1 MIEEI
6 KKMPK
11 VELHIHLDGSIS
23 LELAEKLSNNSI
35 TLIKEKMI
43 ARDKCEN
50 LSEYLTKFEFPISLM
65 QTKENLIKVAKDLV
79 YRLSNQN
86 VIYVEVRFA
95 PMFHTKNGLTYEEI
109 IDFKIVQCCKEI
121 NDINNENKIYV
132 VYEFDYGNIDEGIE
146 PNITIFDGYKTRAK
160 AMEKAN
166 ELLQEGLEKY
176 YIDSCLEDSENPFKN
191 YDELH
196 LYENESEE

>member
-1 MIEEI
+1 MDYTTYQIIVLLDNSLSLNRKRNITKEIRRFIEKCAGRINIKYEETRDLAYNIEEHTNAWFLAIQIKMKIIGANKRI
-6 KKMPK
+6 KKI
-11 VELHIHLDGSIS
+11 E
-23 LELAEKLSNNSI
+23 EKLN
-35 TLIKEKMI
+35 
-43 ARDKCEN
+43 
-50 LSEYLTKFEFPISLM
+50 
-65 QTKENLIKVAKDLV
+65 
-79 YRLSNQN
+79 
-86 VIYVEVRFA
+86 
-95 PMFHTKNGLTYEEI
+95 TYEEI

-191 YDELH
+191 YDEVH
-196 LYENESEE
+196 LYENESEEEQESSVYYIKIEKINLE

>member
-1 MIEEI
+1 MDYTTYQIIVLLDNSLSLNRKRNITKEIRRFIEKSAGRINIKYEETRDLAYNIEEHTNAWFLAIQIKMKTIGANKRI
-6 KKMPK
+6 KKI
-11 VELHIHLDGSIS
+11 E
-23 LELAEKLSNNSI
+23 EKLN
-35 TLIKEKMI
+35 
-43 ARDKCEN
+43 
-50 LSEYLTKFEFPISLM
+50 
-65 QTKENLIKVAKDLV
+65 
-79 YRLSNQN
+79 
-86 VIYVEVRFA
+86 
-95 PMFHTKNGLTYEEI
+95 TYEEI

-176 YIDSCLEDSENPFKN
+176 YIDSYLADSDSPFKN
-191 YDELH
+191 NDEVH
-196 LYENESEE
+196 LYEKETAEEQESSVYYIKIEKINLE